1 MNHLAT
7 QRYNLL
13 SVKILDMMRG
23 NESIPA
29 MTYITG
35 SSFIAFRRQMN
46 NLNPIQYIITLQ
58 GYHAFLSELYQTNEV
73 ALDLEF
79 DRNRYGYGFQL
90 CLIQCQVHSTC
101 YIIDPLLLDTS
112 FQDFFAY
119 LEDSKHTIVC
129 FSFGEDF
136 RLLRSLGCDVTTVRD
151 LDIGLS
157 LINTAKQ
164 SLVNQISSRLGV
176 QTSKASQTSNWL
188 TRPLSVKQIRYA
200 CEDVYYLFELR
211 DSIVTELQSKD
222 RYTWFEQENDWV
234 YSLENLQD
242 ENLNKIAI
250 KSKDL
255 DGLNEIEG
263 YTFKKLFEWRD
274 MQAKKLGKPPFQV
287 IDNNFLKLLTKKHSL
302 IDNWN
307 NERAVHYRLRK
318 STIRHEI
325 TKELSLALE
334 EAVIKGLNS
343 SKPANIPLNLDD
355 YAKLKQ
361 EQKIIKEAKK
371 KVFGPLKDG
380 LIKKYGKHVQSYM
393 LSNKVVQELALGQTN
408 LPSYRLDLFRQLSGE
423 YSLEIE
429 YYLG

>member
-1 MNHLAT
+1 
-7 QRYNLL
+7 
-13 SVKILDMMRG
+13 
-23 NESIPA
+23 
-29 MTYITG
+29 
-35 SSFIAFRRQMN
+35 MN
-46 NLNPIQYIITLQ
+46 NLNSIRYIVTLPVYQ
-58 GYHAFLSELYQTNEV
+58 AFLSELYQTNEV

-90 CLIQCQVHSTC
+90 CLIQCQVNSTC

-112 FQDFFAY
+112 LEEFFAY
-119 LEDSKHTIVC
+119 LEDSKRTIVC

-157 LINTAKQ
+157 LINTPKQ
-164 SLVNQISSRLGV
+164 SLVKQISSRLGV

-188 TRPLSVKQIRYA
+188 TRPLLEKQIRYA
-200 CEDVYYLFELR
+200 CEDVQYLFELR

-222 RYTWFEQENDWV
+222 RYIWYEQENDWV

-250 KSKDL
+250 KPKDL

-263 YTFKKLFEWRD
+263 YMFKKLFEWRD
-274 MQAKKLGKPPFQV
+274 KQAKKLGKPPFK
-287 IDNNFLKLLTKKHSL
+287 IIENNFLKLLTQKHCL

-307 NERAVHYRLRK
+307 NERAVHYLLRK
-318 STIRHEI
+318 STIRDEI
-325 TKELSLALE
+325 SKELSLALE
-334 EAVIKGLNS
+334 EAVKEGLNS
-343 SKPANIPLNLDD
+343 SKPANIPFTSED
-355 YAKLKQ
+355 YAKSKK

-371 KVFGPLKDG
+371 KVFGPLKER
-380 LIKKYGKHVQSYM
+380 LIKKYGKHVQSYV
-393 LSNKVVQELALGQTN
+393 LSNRVIQELALRQTKF
-408 LPSYRLDLFRQLSGE
+408 PSYRLEIFRQLSGE

-429 YYLG
+429 YYLD